1 MTHFRTVLAV
11 FWLAGC
17 ALHGADEAT
26 GPAAPSIPARNVTR
40 SFRPPKFVNYR
51 EPKREYVERAAAGWK
66 VYMERE
72 LADEHAD
79 LADAALRR
87 LDKKLGEL
95 SQLLPE
101 RAHTRLQRLP
111 IYLLLGEES
120 RAGGRDNGAE
130 YFQHNAPDFFEFL
143 DPHWG
148 SSLVIYSARNYVWL
162 DDDWA
167 LRVLI
172 HEFAHAWHLEQW
184 PEKQPDILAAWQN
197 AVDEKLYEGVKDLQG
212 RRIARAYAATNQLEY
227 FAELSCAYFFRG
239 EYEPFDREA
248 LRQRDPTG
256 FAMLEKM
263 WGIHGP
269 GPAPTRK

>member
-1 MTHFRTVLAV
+1 MRILCGVLALCWV
-11 FWLAGC
+11 TRCTLC
-17 ALHGADEAT
+17 GADGAT
-26 GPAAPSIPARNVTR
+26 DSAQPPAPARNATR

-51 EPKREYVERAAAGWK
+51 EPKREYVERAAGGWK
-66 VYMERE
+66 VFLESE
-72 LADEHAD
+72 LVDEHAE
-79 LADAALRR
+79 LADAALHR
-87 LDKKLGEL
+87 LDTKLGEL
-95 SQLLPE
+95 LRLLPE
-101 RAHTRLQRLP
+101 HSHARLRQLP
-111 IYLLLGEES
+111 IYLLLGKEAK
-120 RAGGRDNGAE
+120 AGGRDNGAE
-130 YFQHNAPDFFEFL
+130 YFQHNAPEFHEFL

-172 HEFAHAWHLEQW
+172 HEFGHAWQLEQW

-197 AVDEKLYEGVKDLQG
+197 AVDQKLYEGVKDLQG
-212 RRIARAYAATNQLEY
+212 GRIERAYAVTNQLEY

-248 LRQRDPTG
+248 LREHDPMG

-263 WGIHGP
+263 WGIHG
-269 GPAPTRK
+269 APPEATRR

>member
-1 MTHFRTVLAV
+1 V
-11 FWLAGC
+11 
-17 ALHGADEAT
+17 
-26 GPAAPSIPARNVTR
+26 PARNIAR
-40 SFRPPKFVNYR
+40 SFQPPKFVNYR
-51 EPKREYVERAAAGWK
+51 EPNREYVERSAARWK
-66 VYMERE
+66 VFLERE
-72 LADEHAD
+72 LVDEHAD

-101 RAHTRLQRLP
+101 HARARLQRLP

-143 DPHWG
+143 DPRWG

-172 HEFAHAWHLEQW
+172 HEFGHAWHLEQW
-184 PEKQPDILAAWQN
+184 MEKQPDILAAWQN
-197 AVDEKLYEGVKDLQG
+197 AVDQKLYEEVKDLRG
-212 RRIARAYAATNQLEY
+212 RRIDRAYAATNQLEY

-248 LRQRDPTG
+248 LRQHDPIG

-263 WGIHGP
+263 WGISGP
-269 GPAPTRK
+269 PPAPTRRCSVEGRAESADEK